1 MMRDESRPKIL
12 DDELVAWLLLKMLL
26 PLPSWSRTSFLKMLQ
41 LPAQHSASTARVTA
55 QSTCSFSVRRRLL
68 ADEEGREAALSGRGA
83 SCILRWCCDE
93 YTSVSVC
100 VGGGG
105 CGGGCNTLCCFP
117 RFERPLIEH
126 LIECE
131 CNRKSLGNE
140 ATARQQGV
148 THDMMEI
155 PAATPP

>member
-1 MMRDESRPKIL
+1 MS
-12 DDELVAWLLLKMLL
+12 
-26 PLPSWSRTSFLKMLQ
+26 Q
-41 LPAQHSASTARVTA
+41 LPASRPSQLAPSQSDAASLQMKRDVKRHYQVEERVVFCDGVA
-55 QSTCSFSVRRRLL
+55 MSIH
-68 ADEEGREAALSGRGA
+68 LSDSLCVSGGEVVVVGA
-83 SCILRWCCDE
+83 N
-93 YTSVSVC
+93 TS
-100 VGGGG
+100 
-105 CGGGCNTLCCFP
+105 CCFP